1 MCFPLTIQHHAGG
14 HGTGTRRIICYV
26 SPLGPALR
34 GGPAASTHPTPG
46 FPAVFPESLPA
57 GCWPQGS
64 SSDHRTIL
72 WHFAKASG
80 GPRGQ
85 HRGGEFTIWVAG
97 LQPGRRETT
106 DSRGR
111 RKGVVIPS
119 LVPHYV
125 PWSIELDVLCA
136 GHPQPRHHSV
146 LELRHT
152 HVTWKKRTHPGL
164 QFVRRGWVELRE
176 GEGRGLHLLPG

>member
-1 MCFPLTIQHHAGG
+1 MNCFPLTVQHHAGG

-34 GGPAASTHPTPG
+34 GGPASSSPNPCR
-46 FPAVFPESLPA
+46 FPAVFPESPCWLLATGQPA
-57 GCWPQGS
+57 
-64 SSDHRTIL
+64 RARRIL

-80 GPRGQ
+80 VDPEDSTEEESSLAMGN
-85 HRGGEFTIWVAG
+85 G
-97 LQPGRRETT
+97 LAREKR
-106 DSRGR
+106 DLGARGR
-111 RKGVVIPS
+111 RKVVIPS

-125 PWSIELDVLCA
+125 PWSTELDVLCV

-152 HVTWKKRTHPGL
+152 HVTWKNALILG
-164 QFVRRGWVELRE
+164 FSS
-176 GEGRGLHLLPG
+176 